1 MRNQMTYLENRCDQ
15 LKKDCWDAQR
25 MKGELAEKKL
35 NEKIFDLNNE
45 LDKKQKIINEK
56 VREA

>member
-1 MRNQMTYLENRCDQ
+1 MTYLENRCDQ